1 MIVIKNKLIP
11 FGDYDCIN
19 LFGILFTKIKLSDE
33 NINHENIHSIQ
44 LLELIPIGAIIILFI
59 DLFVDMSLWWYLLSI
74 CTFYVFYCIEY
85 LAIRLFHK
93 KQEDAYFDV
102 SFEEEA
108 HINDKNL
115 NYLKTRK
122 RYSSFKYIKI
132 KSAK

>member
-19 LFGILFTKIKLSDE
+19 IFGVLFVKKELSE
-33 NINHENIHSIQ
+33 EGINHENIHSVQ
-44 LLELIPIGAIIILFI
+44 LLELIPIGAFIIFI
-59 DLFVDMSLWWYLLSI
+59 IDMFVNMSLWWYLLSI
-74 CTFYVFYCIEY
+74 CTFYIFYCLEY
-85 LAIRLFHK
+85 IAIRLFHK
-93 KQEDAYFDV
+93 KQEDVYYDI

-108 HINDKNL
+108 YINDKNL

-132 KSAK
+132 KSTK

>member
-11 FGDYDCIN
+11 FGDYTCIN
-19 LFGILFTKIKLSDE
+19 LFGILFTKKELSE
-33 NINHENIHSIQ
+33 EGVNHENIHSVQ
-44 LLELIPIGAIIILFI
+44 LLELIPIGVIIILFI

-74 CTFYVFYCIEY
+74 CTFYVFYCVEY

-132 KSAK
+132 KSTK

>member
-1 MIVIKNKLIP
+1 MIVIKNKLVP

-33 NINHENIHSIQ
+33 NINHENIHTVQ

-59 DLFVDMSLWWYLLSI
+59 DLFVNMSLWYYLLSI
-74 CTFYVFYCIEY
+74 CTFYIFYCIEY
-85 LAIRLFHK
+85 LLIRLFHK
-93 KQEDAYFDV
+93 KQKDAYYDV

-108 HINDKNL
+108 YINDKNL

-132 KSAK
+132 KSTK

>member
-1 MIVIKNKLIP
+1 MIVIKNKIIP
-11 FGDYDCIN
+11 FGKYVCIN
-19 LFGILFTKIKLSDE
+19 LFGILFTKKDLLEED
-33 NINHENIHSIQ
+33 INHENIHTVQ
-44 LLELIPIGAIIILFI
+44 LLELIPIGIIIISFV

-74 CTFYVFYCIEY
+74 CTFYIFYCIEY
-85 LAIRLFHK
+85 LFIRLFHK
-93 KQEDAYFDV
+93 RQNDAYHDV

-132 KSAK
+132 KSNK

>member
-1 MIVIKNKLIP
+1 MIVIKNKIIP
-11 FGDYDCIN
+11 FGDYVCIN
-19 LFGILFTKIKLSDE
+19 LFGILYTKKDLLEED
-33 NINHENIHSIQ
+33 INHENIHTVQ
-44 LLELIPIGAIIILFI
+44 LLELIPIGIIIILFV

-74 CTFYVFYCIEY
+74 CTFYIFYCIEY
-85 LAIRLFHK
+85 LFIRLFHK
-93 KQEDAYFDV
+93 RQNDAYHDV